1 MQAKIAI
8 AAVENADKRLK
19 EVDKLNFAIAA
30 IADYDNGLTTGFKDG
45 AEWMAKHCSHA
56 AWFDPDVAVPAHS
69 FRVLVEVE
77 LPNRSLLFTGGWYS
91 QGDSLDGPEGWS
103 HDLQRAFPDARV
115 VRWREIYE

>member
-19 EVDKLNFAIAA
+19 EVDKLDFAIAA

-56 AWFDPDVAVPAHS
+56 AWFDPDAAVPPHS

-91 QGDSLDGPEGWS
+91 RGDSFDGPEGWS

-115 VRWREIYE
+115 VRWREICE

>member
-1 MQAKIAI
+1 MREKIAI

-19 EVDKLNFAIAA
+19 EVDKLDFAIAA

-45 AEWMAKHCSHA
+45 AEWMAGHCSP
-56 AWFDPDVAVPAHS
+56 AWSNADTVKPKHS

-77 LPNRSLLFTGGWYS
+77 LQNRSLLFTGGWYS

-103 HDLQRAFPDARV
+103 HDLQRTFPDARV
-115 VRWREIYE
+115 VRWREICE